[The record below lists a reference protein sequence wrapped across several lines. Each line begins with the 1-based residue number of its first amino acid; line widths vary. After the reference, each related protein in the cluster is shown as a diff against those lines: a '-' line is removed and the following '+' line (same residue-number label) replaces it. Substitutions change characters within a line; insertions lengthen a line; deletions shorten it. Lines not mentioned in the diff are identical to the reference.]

1 MQLGAMGYSKAMMK
15 TPSKPASRADLFKLF
30 DHLGIAH
37 HTLDHRPVFTVEEG
51 ADIKAALPGGHTK
64 NLFLKDKDGA
74 FFLVCALGQTQV
86 RLNQLHKT
94 LGCARLSFGSE
105 EHLLE
110 LLGVTPGSVTLFA
123 LINDPDRRVTLVL
136 DEALLAAQPINFHPL
151 KNDATTAISQADLAV
166 FIRNWGGR
174 VYRCDF
180 SGDLPQAEPWT

>member
-1 MQLGAMGYSKAMMK
+1 MQLGAMGYSRSMTKL
-15 TPSKPASRADLFKLF
+15 PSHPASRADLFALF
-30 DHLGIAH
+30 DRLGIAH

-123 LINDPDRRVTLVL
+123 LINDPGRRVTLVL
-136 DEALLAAQPINFHPL
+136 DAALLAAEPINFHPL
-151 KNDATTAISQADLAV
+151 KNDATTAVAQDDLAL
-166 FIRNWGGR
+166 FIRNWGGK
-174 VYRCDF
+174 VHRCDF
-180 SGDLPQAEPWT
+180 SGEVPQAEPWT

>member
-1 MQLGAMGYSKAMMK
+1 MTSTASE
-15 TPSKPASRADLFKLF
+15 PATRADLFALF
-30 DHLGIAH
+30 DRLGIAH
-37 HTLDHRPVFTVEEG
+37 YTLDHRPVFTVEEG

-105 EHLLE
+105 AHMFE

-123 LINDPDRRVTLVL
+123 LINDPSRKVTLVL
-136 DEALLAAQPINFHPL
+136 DEALLAAEPINFHPL
-151 KNDATTAISQADLAV
+151 KNDATTAVSQADLGV
-166 FIRNWGGR
+166 FVRNWGGR

-180 SGDLPQAEPWT
+180 ACEAPEAKPWT